1 MTAPTSD
8 SQNLTPYSRFVL
20 YGLVLPL
27 LFIAGI
33 QLFVLAEQSETYF
46 AWTFA
51 APFSAGYMGGGYWAA
66 MFHAYT
72 GARSR
77 DWSYV
82 RTSMAAAIVAT
93 SMLSITTFLHLD
105 KFHLNSPL
113 LLTRF
118 VTWVWIAVYIFVPP
132 ILAIAWIIQ
141 SRLPGA
147 HARGRNPLPA
157 WMRAGFAVLA
167 AFAILSGLGLFLTP
181 EAMSAFWPWA
191 VTPLAARAVSSWLT
205 AFGVACLTLTLE
217 NDIKH
222 GAGTCLSLFA
232 FCVIQLMVVARYAV
246 AFDFSKPLGLAYI
259 LFLFL
264 GMLVTGAN
272 LLASRRLSNI

>member
-1 MTAPTSD
+1 VTAPISD

-33 QLFVLAEQSETYF
+33 QLFVLAEQTEIYF

-51 APFSAGYMGGGYWAA
+51 APFSAAYMGGGYWAA

-147 HARGRNPLPA
+147 HARGRNPLHA
-157 WMRAGFAVLA
+157 WMRGGFAALA
-167 AFAILSGLGLFLTP
+167 TFAILSGLGLFLTP

-191 VTPLAARAVSSWLT
+191 VTQLAARAVSSWLT

-232 FCVIQLMVVARYAV
+232 FCVIQLIVVARYAA
-246 AFDFSKPLGLAYI
+246 AFDFGKSLGLAYI
-259 LFLFL
+259 LFLFF

>member
-1 MTAPTSD
+1 VTAPTPD
-8 SQNLTPYSRFVL
+8 SQNFTAYSGFIL
-20 YGLVLPL
+20 YCLVLPL

-33 QLFVLAEQSETYF
+33 QLFVLAEQTETYF

-51 APFSAGYMGGGYWAA
+51 APFSAAFMGGGYWAA

-132 ILAIAWIIQ
+132 ILAMAWIIQ

-157 WMRAGFAVLA
+157 WMRGGFAVLA
-167 AFAILSGLGLFLTP
+167 AFAILCGLGLFLIP
-181 EAMSAFWPWA
+181 EAMPAFWPWA
-191 VTPLAARAVSSWLT
+191 VTPLAAPAVSSWLT

-217 NDIKH
+217 NDIKY

-232 FCVIQLMVVARYAV
+232 FCVMQLIVVARYAT
-246 AFDFSKPLGLAYI
+246 AFDFGKPLALAYI
-259 LFLFL
+259 LFLIL
-264 GMLVTGAN
+264 GMFVTGGN
-272 LLASRRLSNI
+272 LLASRRLANI

>member
-1 MTAPTSD
+1 VTASTSD
-8 SQNLTPYSRFVL
+8 SQNLTSYSRFVL
-20 YGLVLPL
+20 FGLVLPL

-33 QLFVLAEQSETYF
+33 QLFVLAEQTEIYF

-51 APFSAGYMGGGYWAA
+51 APISAAYMGGGYWAA
-66 MFHAYT
+66 MLHAYT

-93 SMLSITTFLHLD
+93 TLLSITTFLHLD

-113 LLTRF
+113 LITRF

-132 ILAIAWIIQ
+132 ILAVAWIIQ

-157 WMRAGFAVLA
+157 WMRGGFALLA
-167 AFAILSGLGLFLTP
+167 AFAILCGLSLFLMP

-205 AFGVACLTLTLE
+205 AFGAACLTLTLE

-232 FCVIQLMVVARYAV
+232 FCVIELMVVARYAT
-246 AFDFSKPLGLAYI
+246 AFDFGKPLGIAYL

-264 GMLVTGAN
+264 GMLITSAN
-272 LLASRRLSNI
+272 LLASRRLGN

>member
-1 MTAPTSD
+1 MTAINTD
-8 SQNLTPYSRFVL
+8 SQGLTTYSRFVL

-33 QLFVLAEQSETYF
+33 QLFVLAEQTETYF

-51 APFSAGYMGGGYWAA
+51 APFSAAYMGGGYWAA
-66 MFHAYT
+66 MFHAYS

-82 RTSMAAAIVAT
+82 RTSMAAAITAT
-93 SMLSITTFLHLD
+93 TMLSITTFLHLD

-113 LLTRF
+113 FLTRF

-147 HARGRNPLPA
+147 HARGQNPLPA
-157 WMRAGFAVLA
+157 WMRGGLA
-167 AFAILSGLGLFLTP
+167 LLSAFAILCGLGLFLTP

-205 AFGVACLTLTLE
+205 AFGVACLTLALE
-217 NDIKH
+217 NDIKL

-232 FCVIQLMVVARYAV
+232 FCVIELIVVARYAA
-246 AFDFSKPLGLAYI
+246 AFDFGKPLGLAYI

-272 LLASRRLSNI
+272 LLANRRLSN

>member
-1 MTAPTSD
+1 MTATNSD
-8 SQNLTPYSRFVL
+8 PQGLTAYSRFVL

-33 QLFVLAEQSETYF
+33 QLFILAEQTETYF
-46 AWTFA
+46 AWTFVAPISA
-51 APFSAGYMGGGYWAA
+51 AFLGAGYWSA

-72 GARSR
+72 GARAKG
-77 DWSYV
+77 WEYV
-82 RTSMAAAIVAT
+82 RTSMPAALTAT
-93 SMLSITTFLHLD
+93 GLLTITTFLHLD
-105 KFHLNSPL
+105 KFHLASPL
-113 LLTRF
+113 FLTRF
-118 VTWVWIAVYIFVPP
+118 VTWIWIAVYIFVPP

-147 HARGRNPLPA
+147 HVKGQNPLPA
-157 WMRAGFAVLA
+157 WMRGGLA
-167 AFAILSGLGLFLTP
+167 LLSAFAILCGLGLFLTP

-205 AFGVACLTLTLE
+205 AFGVACLTLTFE

-232 FCVIQLMVVARYAV
+232 FCVIELIVVARYAS
-246 AFDFSKPLGLAYI
+246 AIDFGKPLAAAYI

-264 GMLVTGAN
+264 GLLVTGGN
-272 LLASRRLSNI
+272 LLASRRLAN